1 MSTSQNEMIEA
12 FTTTVSLLRPLP
24 QGILLYIIDI
34 GMWHPRGYGFWR
46 GSMFSAKHFEFP
58 NFHSAWHHS
67 GNLGRGVWLK
77 KSYLDLQH
85 FKQYKHFKQLVEN
98 VFMRMLICLQ
108 AKRQHFYRK
117 SEKLMSLLISGRHQ
131 YWCLMLVHPHGVPIQ
146 SSINLG

>member
-1 MSTSQNEMIEA
+1 MGFEGDRCFQ
-12 FTTTVSLLRPLP
+12 P
-24 QGILLYIIDI
+24 Q
-34 GMWHPRGYGFWR
+34 
-46 GSMFSAKHFEFP
+46 HFEFP

-67 GNLGRGVWLK
+67 GNLGRRVWLK
-77 KSYLDLQH
+77 KSYLDLQQ
-85 FKQYKHFKQLVEN
+85 FKQYKHFKQLVQN

-117 SEKLMSLLISGRHQ
+117 SENLMSLLISGRHQ